1 MFIAAARDA
10 LKAGCAIVGDVPAVV
25 AALDQTRLVHLNY
38 SIEMLI
44 ANPPITDAADAE
56 QAF

>member
-1 MFIAAARDA
+1 M
-10 LKAGCAIVGDVPAVV
+10 GDVPAVV